1 MKKQIKMIV
10 LVAILIMSTLGESIS
25 VFATTLPYDTYN
37 YDYWDDI
44 VYTPAAYVPDTSY
57 SGSSLGTDN
66 FLNPQDLYV
75 ADDGIYI
82 ADTGNARIVK
92 VSLDMKGVVEVIDT
106 FSYNGEET
114 HFSEPYG
121 ICVSEENKLYV
132 ADRSQKRIWVLNE
145 KTDGEEIRTVS
156 QIIENPQSEILDD
169 DFDFT
174 PLKVAVDYANR
185 TYVVAAGKTEGIL
198 VFDSDGNFTSFFG
211 TISVK
216 ITVWERFWR
225 KLSTKAQRSKQVL
238 YIATEFTGLDVDPDG
253 FVYTTNYD
261 SDGEQAVMKLN
272 PKGEDV
278 IRKGEKGTIAGDINI
293 SGTTDYAGA
302 STIVDVVY
310 RGRGIYSVLDSKRG
324 RVFTYD
330 SEGNLLYIFGG
341 LGSQAGTFSQPVA
354 IEQMG
359 DSLVV
364 LDAGRREVMV
374 FKPTEF
380 GALINEAVGLR
391 YDGDETEAVELW
403 KQVLKLDENFELAND
418 GIGKAY
424 LTSGDN
430 EQAMKYLKLAMD
442 KKYYSV
448 AFRRYRNEWL
458 KAHLQYILTAI
469 IVIIVVWIVL
479 SKIWKARRRKI
490 VIREGML

>member
-1 MKKQIKMIV
+1 MKKRFRNV
-10 LVAILIMSTLGESIS
+10 LLVAILILSTFGESIS
-25 VFATTLPYDTYN
+25 AFATTLPYDSYN

-44 VYTPAAYVPDTSY
+44 VFTPAPYTPETSY
-57 SGSSLGTDN
+57 SGSYFGIGN
-66 FLNPQDLYV
+66 FSSPQDVYV
-75 ADDGIYI
+75 ADDGVYI
-82 ADTGNARIVK
+82 ADTGNQRV
-92 VSLDMKGVVEVIDT
+92 VVLSLDLKEVIEVIDT
-106 FSYNGEET
+106 FNYDGVET
-114 HFSEPYG
+114 TFGEPYG
-121 ICVSEENKLYV
+121 LCVSDEGKLYV
-132 ADRSQKRIWVLNE
+132 ADKSQKKIWVLDADRNVVM
-145 KTDGEEIRTVS
+145 TV
-156 QIIENPQSEILDD
+156 EDPQSEIIDD

-185 TYVVAAGKTEGIL
+185 VYVVASGKTEGIL
-198 VFDSDGNFTSFFG
+198 VFDDEGNFTSFFG

-216 ITVWERFWR
+216 ISVWERFWR
-225 KLSTKAQRSKQVL
+225 KLSTKEQRSKQVL

-261 SDGEQAVMKLN
+261 EDGEQAVMKLN

-278 IRKGEKGTIAGDINI
+278 IRLGEKGTIAGDINI
-293 SGTTDYAGA
+293 NGTGDYAGA

-310 RGRGIYSVLDSKRG
+310 RGKGIYSILDSKRG

-354 IEQMG
+354 IEQLG
-359 DSLVV
+359 DKILV
-364 LDAGRREVMV
+364 LDASRAELMV
-374 FKPTEF
+374 FDPTDY
-380 GALINEAVGLR
+380 GSLIDEAVGLR
-391 YDGDETEAVELW
+391 YDGDETEAVAVWEE
-403 KQVLKLDENFELAND
+403 VLKLDENFELAND

-458 KAHLQYILTAI
+458 KANLEYMLTGAVVLIIAIAVIRSIL
-469 IVIIVVWIVL
+469 
-479 SKIWKARRRKI
+479 KRRKKNKNLI
-490 VIREGML
+490 EGGL

>member
-1 MKKQIKMIV
+1 MKKRFKAIL
-10 LVAILIMSTLGESIS
+10 LVAILIMSTLGECVSAL
-25 VFATTLPYDTYN
+25 ATTLPYDTYN

-44 VYTPAAYVPDTSY
+44 VYTPAAYIPDTSY
-57 SGSSLGTDN
+57 SGASLGIEN
-66 FLNPQDLYV
+66 FINPQDVYV
-75 ADDGIYI
+75 SDDAVYV

-92 VSLDMKGVVEVIDT
+92 LSLDLKQVLDIIDT
-106 FSYNGEET
+106 FNYNGTET
-114 HFSEPYG
+114 KFSEPYG
-121 ICVSEENKLYV
+121 ICVSNENKLYV
-132 ADRSQKRIWVLNE
+132 ADRTQKKIWVLDEDKNV
-145 KTDGEEIRTVS
+145 TLVV
-156 QIIENPQSEILDD
+156 ENPQSEILDD

-185 TYVVAAGKTEGIL
+185 VYVVAAGKTEGIL
-198 VFDSDGNFTSFFG
+198 VFDSEGNFTSFFG

-225 KLSTKAQRSKQVL
+225 KLSTKAQRSRQIL

-261 SDGEQAVMKLN
+261 TAGEQAVMKLN
-272 PKGEDV
+272 PRGEDV
-278 IRKGEKGTIAGDINI
+278 IRKGEKGTIAGDILIGGN
-293 SGTTDYAGA
+293 TDYAGA

-310 RGRGIYSVLDSKRG
+310 RGKGIYSVLDSKRG

-354 IEQMG
+354 IEQLG
-359 DSLVV
+359 DKLLV
-364 LDAGRREVMV
+364 LDAGRRELMV
-374 FKPTEF
+374 FESTEY

-391 YDGDETEAVELW
+391 YDGDETQAVDIW
-403 KQVLKLDENFELAND
+403 KQVLTLDENFELAND

-458 KAHLQYILTAI
+458 KAHLQFILTAI
-469 IVIIVVWIVL
+469 IVIIIAVVVL
-479 SKIWKARRRKI
+479 KKLLKARRRKKM
-490 VIREGML
+490 VKEGMVL

>member
-1 MKKQIKMIV
+1 MKKRFRAIFLI
-10 LVAILIMSTLGESIS
+10 AILIMSTLGECVSA
-25 VFATTLPYDTYN
+25 FATNLPYDTYN

-44 VYTPAAYVPDTSY
+44 VYTPAAYVPDTSF
-57 SGSSLGTDN
+57 SGASLGVGD
-66 FLNPQDLYV
+66 FSSPEDVYV
-75 ADDGIYI
+75 SDDAVYI

-92 VSLDMKGVVEVIDT
+92 LSLDLKEVLDIIDT
-106 FSYNGEET
+106 FNYNGTET

-121 ICVSEENKLYV
+121 VCVSDENKLYV
-132 ADRSQKRIWVLNE
+132 ADRSQKKIWVMNE
-145 KTDGEEIRTVS
+145 DKNVTLVV
-156 QIIENPQSEILDD
+156 ENPQSEILDD

-185 TYVVAAGKTEGIL
+185 VYVVAAGKTEGIL
-198 VFDSDGNFTSFFG
+198 VFDSEGNFTSFFG
-211 TISVK
+211 TINVK
-216 ITVWERFWR
+216 ISVWERFWR

-261 SDGEQAVMKLN
+261 TDGQQAVMKLN

-278 IRKGEKGTIAGDINI
+278 IRKGEKGTIAGDIRI
-293 SGTTDYAGA
+293 SRGSTSYSGA

-310 RGRGIYSVLDSKRG
+310 RGKGIYSILDSKRG

-341 LGSQAGTFSQPVA
+341 MGSQAGTFSQPVA
-354 IEQMG
+354 IEQLG
-359 DSLVV
+359 DKLLV
-364 LDAGRREVMV
+364 LDAGRRELMV
-374 FKPTEF
+374 FDPTEY
-380 GALINEAVGLR
+380 GLLINEAVGLR
-391 YDGDETEAVELW
+391 YDGDETLAVDIW
-403 KQVLKLDENFELAND
+403 KQVLVLDENFELAND

-424 LTSGDN
+424 LTAGDN

-458 KAHLQYILTAI
+458 KDHLQFILTAI
-469 IVIIVVWIVL
+469 IVIIIAWAVL
-479 SKIWKARRRKI
+479 SKVLKARRGKN
-490 VIREGML
+490 VVKEGLL

>member
-1 MKKQIKMIV
+1 MKKQFKMLL
-10 LVAILIMSTLGESIS
+10 LVAVLIMSTLGESIS
-25 VFATTLPYDTYN
+25 AFATTLPYDTYN

-44 VYTPAAYVPDTSY
+44 VYTPAAFTPEKSY
-57 SGSSLGTDN
+57 SGVSLGTTN
-66 FLNPQDLYV
+66 FNNPSDLYV
-75 ADDGIYI
+75 SEDGIYV
-82 ADTGNARIVK
+82 ADRGNARVVK
-92 VSLDMKGVVEVIDT
+92 LNLEMTEVLEEITT
-106 FSYNGEET
+106 FNYNGTEMK
-114 HFSEPYG
+114 FSEPCG
-121 ICVSEENKLYV
+121 VCVSESNMLYV
-132 ADRSQKRIWVLNE
+132 ADRSQKKIWVLDEDRNV
-145 KTDGEEIRTVS
+145 TLV
-156 QIIENPQSEILDD
+156 IENPQSEILDD

-185 TYVVAAGKTEGIL
+185 VYVVAAGKTEGIL
-198 VFDSDGNFTSFFG
+198 VFDSEGNFTSFFG

-216 ITVWERFWR
+216 ISVWERFWR

-261 SDGEQAVMKLN
+261 NDGEQAVMKLN

-278 IRKGEKGTIAGDINI
+278 IRKGEKGTIAGDIQINGN
-293 SGTTDYAGA
+293 SDYAGA

-310 RGRGIYSVLDSKRG
+310 RGKGIYSVLDSKRG

-330 SEGNLLYIFGG
+330 SEGNLLYVFGG

-354 IEQMG
+354 IEQLG
-359 DSLVV
+359 NKILV
-364 LDAGRREVMV
+364 LDAGRKEIMV
-374 FKPTEF
+374 FSPTEY
-380 GALINEAVGLR
+380 GSLIDEAVGLR
-391 YDGDETEAVELW
+391 YDGDETQAVDVW
-403 KQVLKLDENFELAND
+403 KQVLTLDENFELAND

-430 EQAMKYLKLAMD
+430 KQAMKYLKLAMD

-458 KAHLQYILTAI
+458 KAHLQYILTVI
-469 IVIIVVWIVL
+469 IVIIIAWIVL
-479 SKIWKARRRKI
+479 SKILKSRKGKSA
-490 VIREGML
+490 VKEGLL

>member
-1 MKKQIKMIV
+1 MKKRFRNV
-10 LVAILIMSTLGESIS
+10 LLVAILILSTFGESIS
-25 VFATTLPYDTYN
+25 AFATTLPYDSYN

-44 VYTPAAYVPDTSY
+44 VFTPAPYTPETSY
-57 SGSSLGTDN
+57 SGSYFGIGN
-66 FLNPQDLYV
+66 FSNPQDVYV
-75 ADDGIYI
+75 ADDGVYI
-82 ADTGNARIVK
+82 ADTGNQRV
-92 VSLDMKGVVEVIDT
+92 VVLSLDLKEVIEIIDT
-106 FSYNGEET
+106 FNYDGVET
-114 HFSEPYG
+114 TFSEPYG
-121 ICVSEENKLYV
+121 LCVSDEGNLYV
-132 ADRSQKRIWVLNE
+132 ADKSQKKIWVLDADRNV
-145 KTDGEEIRTVS
+145 IMTV
-156 QIIENPQSEILDD
+156 EDPQSEIIDD

-185 TYVVAAGKTEGIL
+185 VYVVASGKTEGIL
-198 VFDSDGNFTSFFG
+198 VFDDEGNFTSFFG

-216 ITVWERFWR
+216 ISVWERFWR
-225 KLSTKAQRSKQVL
+225 KLSTKEQRSKQVL

-261 SDGEQAVMKLN
+261 EDGEQAVMKLN

-278 IRKGEKGTIAGDINI
+278 IRLGEKGTIAGDINI
-293 SGTTDYAGA
+293 DGTGDYAGA

-310 RGRGIYSVLDSKRG
+310 RGKGIYSILDSKRG

-330 SEGNLLYIFGG
+330 SEGNLLYVFGG

-354 IEQMG
+354 IEQLG
-359 DSLVV
+359 DKILV
-364 LDAGRREVMV
+364 LDASRAELMV
-374 FKPTEF
+374 FDPTDY
-380 GALINEAVGLR
+380 GSLIDEAVGLR
-391 YDGDETEAVELW
+391 YDGDETEAVAVWEE
-403 KQVLKLDENFELAND
+403 VLKLDENFELAND

-458 KAHLQYILTAI
+458 KANLEYMLTGAVVLIIAIAVIRSIL
-469 IVIIVVWIVL
+469 
-479 SKIWKARRRKI
+479 KRRKKNKNLI
-490 VIREGML
+490 EGGL

>member
-1 MKKQIKMIV
+1 MKKRFNRIL
-10 LVAILIMSTLGESIS
+10 LVAILILSTFGESIS
-25 VFATTLPYDTYN
+25 AFATTLPYDTYN

-44 VYTPAAYVPDTSY
+44 VYTPAAYTPETSY
-57 SGSSLGTDN
+57 SGSALGIGN
-66 FLNPQDLYV
+66 FSSPQDVYV
-75 ADDGIYI
+75 SDDAIYI
-82 ADTGNARIVK
+82 ADTGNARIV
-92 VSLDMKGVVEVIDT
+92 VLSLDMKEVLEIIETFNYDGVETT
-106 FSYNGEET
+106 FS
-114 HFSEPYG
+114 SPYG
-121 ICVSEENKLYV
+121 LCVSDEGNLYV
-132 ADRSQKRIWVLNE
+132 ADKVDKKIWVLDQDRNVVM
-145 KTDGEEIRTVS
+145 TIQD
-156 QIIENPQSEILDD
+156 PQSEIIDD

-185 TYVVAAGKTEGIL
+185 VYVVAAGKTEGIL
-198 VFDSDGNFTSFFG
+198 VFDDEGNFTSFFG

-216 ITVWERFWR
+216 ISVWQRFWR
-225 KLSTKAQRSKQVL
+225 KLSTKEQRSKQVL

-261 SDGEQAVMKLN
+261 EDGEQAVMKLN

-278 IRKGEKGTIAGDINI
+278 IRLGEKGVIAGDIDI
-293 SGTTDYAGA
+293 SGTGDYSGA

-310 RGRGIYSVLDSKRG
+310 RGKGIYSILDSKRG

-354 IEQMG
+354 IEQLG
-359 DSLVV
+359 NKIIV
-364 LDAGRREVMV
+364 LDAGRNELMV
-374 FKPTEF
+374 FDPTDY
-380 GALINEAVGLR
+380 GSLIDEAVGLR
-391 YDGDETEAVELW
+391 YDGDETEAVALW
-403 KQVLKLDENFELAND
+403 EEVLKLDENFELAND

-458 KAHLQYILTAI
+458 KAHLNGMLTGLV
-469 IVIIVVWIVL
+469 VIIIAWIVL
-479 SKIWKARRRKI
+479 RQILKQRKKRK
-490 VIREGML
+490 VVEGGGALA

>member
-1 MKKQIKMIV
+1 MKKRFKTIL
-10 LVAILIMSTLGESIS
+10 LVAILIMSTLGECVSA
-25 VFATTLPYDTYN
+25 FATTLPYDTYN

-44 VYTPAAYVPDTSY
+44 VYTPAAYIPDASY
-57 SGSSLGTDN
+57 SGASLGIDN
-66 FLNPQDLYV
+66 FINPQDVYV
-75 ADDGIYI
+75 SDDAVYV

-92 VSLDMKGVVEVIDT
+92 LSLDLKQVLDIIDT
-106 FSYNGEET
+106 FYYNGTET

-121 ICVSEENKLYV
+121 VCVSNENKLYV
-132 ADRSQKRIWVLNE
+132 ADRTQKKIWVLDEDKNV
-145 KTDGEEIRTVS
+145 TLVV
-156 QIIENPQSEILDD
+156 ENPQSEILDD
-169 DFDFT
+169 GFDFT

-185 TYVVAAGKTEGIL
+185 VYVVAAGKTEGIL
-198 VFDSDGNFTSFFG
+198 VFDAEGNFTSFFG

-225 KLSTKAQRSKQVL
+225 RLSTKAQRSKQVL

-261 SDGEQAVMKLN
+261 TAGEQAVMKLN
-272 PKGEDV
+272 PRGEDV
-278 IRKGEKGTIAGDINI
+278 IRKGEKGTIAGDILI
-293 SGTTDYAGA
+293 SGNSDYAGA

-310 RGRGIYSVLDSKRG
+310 RGKGIYSVLDSKRG

-354 IEQMG
+354 VEQLG
-359 DSLVV
+359 DKLLV
-364 LDAGRREVMV
+364 LDAGRRELMV
-374 FKPTEF
+374 FKPTEY
-380 GALINEAVGLR
+380 GTLIDEAVGLR
-391 YDGDETEAVELW
+391 YDGDETQAVDLW
-403 KQVLKLDENFELAND
+403 KKVLALDENFELAND

-430 EQAMKYLKLAMD
+430 VQAMKYLRLAMD

-458 KAHLQYILTAI
+458 KAHLQFILTAI
-469 IVIIVVWIVL
+469 IVIIIVWVVL
-479 SKIWKARRRKI
+479 RKILKARRGKN
-490 VIREGML
+490 VVKEGML